1 MHLLRTQP
9 GGFVP
14 DDGIAHLAQTPAE
27 LVILCSGDSHL
38 ALLAEAARA
47 LPDDY
52 PSLRLANPMQLQ
64 NHASVDLYVEEVLRH
79 ARVIL
84 LSLHGGIGYW
94 RYGVEQL
101 VALAERGALLIPVPG
116 DDRPD
121 PELSALG
128 NLPAE
133 QAERF
138 WQYLRQ
144 GGLENAG
151 QFYRCL
157 ASQCLGRDYACFHTR
172 KDRDAGVPQQALRQ
186 ADAEGRFETEGW
198 RVRSNGKRFWA
209 QVVIDAIRDSQG
221 QLLGFAQLIHDLSE
235 GRAAKEALRRSQ
247 EQFRLLVQSVTDYA
261 IYMLDHRGRI
271 TNWNLG
277 AQRIKGYL
285 PEEVIGRHFSCFY
298 TPEDREAG
306 EPARGL
312 AAAEREGRFEK
323 EGWRVR
329 KDGSR
334 FWANVVIDPIRDSD
348 GRLIGFAKVTR
359 DITHRIEAEREL
371 ERARQELF
379 QAQKME
385 SLGHLT
391 GGVAHDFN
399 NLLTVIIGSLG
410 LLKKRLPGDQPTAD
424 PLQNALEA
432 AQRGANLTQRMLS
445 FARKQRLDPQP
456 CAIPDLLR
464 GMTDLLIHSLG
475 PSVSIETRFPLDLDL
490 GLTDA
495 NQLELSIINLATNA
509 RDAMPNG
516 GRIVFSASN
525 QRVPAD
531 NPHRLAPGNYIC
543 LSISDTGSGMDEET
557 LRRAVEPFYTTKGIG
572 RGTGLGLSIV
582 DGLAEQLG
590 GRLTLES
597 QPGVGTTAN
606 IWIPAV
612 PRTPESARTGNGA
625 TPQAPS
631 ESERVRLSCRV
642 LVVDD
647 DPLVLNNTAAMLEDL
662 GCSVLKAD
670 SGSLALEI
678 LTATPE
684 LDILLTDQAMPRMNG
699 SQLVERVMAQ
709 GRPLKMALA
718 TGFAEKIEGA
728 AAQLPKLAKPFG
740 QEELYLFLTGTLK
753 AG

>member
-1 MHLLRTQP
+1 MEFAGRAGVFRKVGQVPGASQRAAGRRSSYYLAGCALQP
-9 GGFVP
+9 GSSSRRVNTSMKTTRKPKVP
-14 DDGIAHLAQTPAE
+14 LNQATRNRLLDEAVDDYAIHTLDSAGRIASWSA
-27 LVILCSGDSHL
+27 G
-38 ALLAEAARA
+38 AAR
-47 LPDDY
+47 LFGHD
-52 PSLRLANPMQLQ
+52 
-64 NHASVDLYVEEVLRH
+64 ASE
-79 ARVIL
+79 I
-84 LSLHGGIGYW
+84 
-94 RYGVEQL
+94 
-101 VALAERGALLIPVPG
+101 
-116 DDRPD
+116 
-121 PELSALG
+121 
-128 NLPAE
+128 
-133 QAERF
+133 
-138 WQYLRQ
+138 
-144 GGLENAG
+144 
-151 QFYRCL
+151 
-157 ASQCLGRDYACFHTR
+157 LGRDYACFHTR

-221 QLLGFAQLIHDLSE
+221 QLLGFAQLIYDLSE

-410 LLKKRLPGDQPTAD
+410 LLKKRLPGDQRTAD
-424 PLQNALEA
+424 LLQNALEA

-625 TPQAPS
+625 TPQPPS

>member
-1 MHLLRTQP
+1 
-9 GGFVP
+9 
-14 DDGIAHLAQTPAE
+14 
-27 LVILCSGDSHL
+27 
-38 ALLAEAARA
+38 
-47 LPDDY
+47 
-52 PSLRLANPMQLQ
+52 
-64 NHASVDLYVEEVLRH
+64 
-79 ARVIL
+79 
-84 LSLHGGIGYW
+84 
-94 RYGVEQL
+94 
-101 VALAERGALLIPVPG
+101 
-116 DDRPD
+116 
-121 PELSALG
+121 
-128 NLPAE
+128 
-133 QAERF
+133 
-138 WQYLRQ
+138 
-144 GGLENAG
+144 
-151 QFYRCL
+151 
-157 ASQCLGRDYACFHTR
+157 
-172 KDRDAGVPQQALRQ
+172 
-186 ADAEGRFETEGW
+186 
-198 RVRSNGKRFWA
+198 
-209 QVVIDAIRDSQG
+209 
-221 QLLGFAQLIHDLSE
+221 
-235 GRAAKEALRRSQ
+235 
-247 EQFRLLVQSVTDYA
+247 
-261 IYMLDHRGRI
+261 
-271 TNWNLG
+271 
-277 AQRIKGYL
+277 
-285 PEEVIGRHFSCFY
+285 
-298 TPEDREAG
+298 
-306 EPARGL
+306 
-312 AAAEREGRFEK
+312 
-323 EGWRVR
+323 WRVR

-410 LLKKRLPGDQPTAD
+410 LLKKRLPGDQRTAD
-424 PLQNALEA
+424 LLQNALEA

-464 GMTDLLIHSLG
+464 GMIDLLIHSLG

-625 TPQAPS
+625 TPQPPS

>member
-1 MHLLRTQP
+1 MEFAGRAGVFRKVGQVPGARQRAAGRRSSYYLAGYALQPEVGCRRVNTSMKTTRKPKVPLNQATRNRLLDEA
-9 GGFVP
+9 V
-14 DDGIAHLAQTPAE
+14 DDYAIHTLDSAGRIASWSA
-27 LVILCSGDSHL
+27 G
-38 ALLAEAARA
+38 AAR
-47 LPDDY
+47 LFGHD
-52 PSLRLANPMQLQ
+52 
-64 NHASVDLYVEEVLRH
+64 ASE
-79 ARVIL
+79 I
-84 LSLHGGIGYW
+84 
-94 RYGVEQL
+94 
-101 VALAERGALLIPVPG
+101 
-116 DDRPD
+116 
-121 PELSALG
+121 
-128 NLPAE
+128 
-133 QAERF
+133 
-138 WQYLRQ
+138 
-144 GGLENAG
+144 
-151 QFYRCL
+151 
-157 ASQCLGRDYACFHTR
+157 LGRDYACFHTR

-235 GRAAKEALRRSQ
+235 GRAAKEALRHSQ

-285 PEEVIGRHFSCFY
+285 PEEVIGQHFSCFY

-410 LLKKRLPGDQPTAD
+410 LLKKRLPGDQRTAD
-424 PLQNALEA
+424 LLQNALEA

-525 QRVPAD
+525 QRVPAE

-557 LRRAVEPFYTTKGIG
+557 LRRAVEPFYTTKGVG

-625 TPQAPS
+625 PPQPPS

-670 SGSLALEI
+670 SASLALEI

-728 AAQLPKLAKPFG
+728 AAQLPRLAKPFG

>member
-1 MHLLRTQP
+1 MKTTRKPKVPLNLATRNRLLDEAVDDYAIHTLDSAGRVASWN
-9 GGFVP
+9 GG
-14 DDGIAHLAQTPAE
+14 
-27 LVILCSGDSHL
+27 
-38 ALLAEAARA
+38 AAR
-47 LPDDY
+47 LFGHD
-52 PSLRLANPMQLQ
+52 
-64 NHASVDLYVEEVLRH
+64 AS
-79 ARVIL
+79 AI
-84 LSLHGGIGYW
+84 
-94 RYGVEQL
+94 
-101 VALAERGALLIPVPG
+101 
-116 DDRPD
+116 
-121 PELSALG
+121 
-128 NLPAE
+128 
-133 QAERF
+133 
-138 WQYLRQ
+138 
-144 GGLENAG
+144 
-151 QFYRCL
+151 
-157 ASQCLGRDYACFHTR
+157 LGRDYACFHTR

-186 ADAEGRFETEGW
+186 ADAEGRFEAEGW

-209 QVVIDAIRDSQG
+209 QVVIDAIRDSQD
-221 QLLGFAQLIHDLSE
+221 QLLGFAQLVRDLSE
-235 GRAAKEALRRSQ
+235 RRAAKEALRHNQ

-410 LLKKRLPGDQPTAD
+410 LLKKRLPGDQRTAD
-424 PLQNALEA
+424 LLQNALEA

-525 QRVPAD
+525 QRVPAE

-606 IWIPAV
+606 VWIPAV
-612 PRTPESARTGNGA
+612 PRTPEGARAGNGA
-625 TPQAPS
+625 PQPPS

-740 QEELYLFLTGTLK
+740 QEELYLFLTATLK

>member
-1 MHLLRTQP
+1 MKTTRKPKVPLNQATRNRLLDEA
-9 GGFVP
+9 V
-14 DDGIAHLAQTPAE
+14 DDYAIHTLDSAGHIASWSA
-27 LVILCSGDSHL
+27 G
-38 ALLAEAARA
+38 AAR
-47 LPDDY
+47 LFGHD
-52 PSLRLANPMQLQ
+52 
-64 NHASVDLYVEEVLRH
+64 ASE
-79 ARVIL
+79 I
-84 LSLHGGIGYW
+84 
-94 RYGVEQL
+94 
-101 VALAERGALLIPVPG
+101 
-116 DDRPD
+116 
-121 PELSALG
+121 
-128 NLPAE
+128 
-133 QAERF
+133 
-138 WQYLRQ
+138 
-144 GGLENAG
+144 
-151 QFYRCL
+151 
-157 ASQCLGRDYACFHTR
+157 LGRDYACFHTR

-410 LLKKRLPGDQPTAD
+410 LLKKRLPGDQRTAD
-424 PLQNALEA
+424 LLQNALEA

-612 PRTPESARTGNGA
+612 PRTPGDRKS
-625 TPQAPS
+625 
-631 ESERVRLSCRV
+631 
-642 LVVDD
+642 VV
-647 DPLVLNNTAAMLEDL
+647 
-662 GCSVLKAD
+662 
-670 SGSLALEI
+670 
-678 LTATPE
+678 
-684 LDILLTDQAMPRMNG
+684 
-699 SQLVERVMAQ
+699 
-709 GRPLKMALA
+709 
-718 TGFAEKIEGA
+718 
-728 AAQLPKLAKPFG
+728 
-740 QEELYLFLTGTLK
+740 
-753 AG
+753 

>member
-1 MHLLRTQP
+1 MKTTRKPKVPLNQATRNRLLDEA
-9 GGFVP
+9 V
-14 DDGIAHLAQTPAE
+14 DDYAIHTLDSAGRIASWSA
-27 LVILCSGDSHL
+27 G
-38 ALLAEAARA
+38 AAR
-47 LPDDY
+47 LFGHD
-52 PSLRLANPMQLQ
+52 
-64 NHASVDLYVEEVLRH
+64 ASK
-79 ARVIL
+79 I
-84 LSLHGGIGYW
+84 
-94 RYGVEQL
+94 
-101 VALAERGALLIPVPG
+101 
-116 DDRPD
+116 
-121 PELSALG
+121 
-128 NLPAE
+128 
-133 QAERF
+133 
-138 WQYLRQ
+138 
-144 GGLENAG
+144 
-151 QFYRCL
+151 
-157 ASQCLGRDYACFHTR
+157 LGRDYACFHTR

-410 LLKKRLPGDQPTAD
+410 LLKKRLPGDQRTAD
-424 PLQNALEA
+424 LLQNALEA

-590 GRLTLES
+590 GRLTLRASRASAPPRTSDTRRPANLGKRPYGQWRDAAGAQRKRAGALVLSSTGGGRRPAGVEQHRGDAGGPRLLGTQGRLR
-597 QPGVGTTAN
+597 QPGPGDSHGDAGAGHPPDRPGDATDERQPVGGAGHGPG
-606 IWIPAV
+606 PAAEDGPGHRLRGKDRRRGGTV
-612 PRTPESARTGNGA
+612 AQAGQAVRPGRVVPVPDRHAEGRLSLSAGTRRCRPGFAPRTR
-625 TPQAPS
+625 
-631 ESERVRLSCRV
+631 
-642 LVVDD
+642 
-647 DPLVLNNTAAMLEDL
+647 
-662 GCSVLKAD
+662 
-670 SGSLALEI
+670 
-678 LTATPE
+678 
-684 LDILLTDQAMPRMNG
+684 
-699 SQLVERVMAQ
+699 
-709 GRPLKMALA
+709 
-718 TGFAEKIEGA
+718 
-728 AAQLPKLAKPFG
+728 
-740 QEELYLFLTGTLK
+740 
-753 AG
+753 

>member
-1 MHLLRTQP
+1 MKTTRKPKVPLNQATRNRLLDEA
-9 GGFVP
+9 V
-14 DDGIAHLAQTPAE
+14 DDYAIHTLDSAGRIASWSA
-27 LVILCSGDSHL
+27 G
-38 ALLAEAARA
+38 AAR
-47 LPDDY
+47 LFGHD
-52 PSLRLANPMQLQ
+52 
-64 NHASVDLYVEEVLRH
+64 ASE
-79 ARVIL
+79 I
-84 LSLHGGIGYW
+84 
-94 RYGVEQL
+94 
-101 VALAERGALLIPVPG
+101 
-116 DDRPD
+116 
-121 PELSALG
+121 
-128 NLPAE
+128 
-133 QAERF
+133 
-138 WQYLRQ
+138 
-144 GGLENAG
+144 
-151 QFYRCL
+151 
-157 ASQCLGRDYACFHTR
+157 LGRDYACFHTR

-221 QLLGFAQLIHDLSE
+221 QLLGFAQLIHGLSE

-410 LLKKRLPGDQPTAD
+410 LLKKRLPGDQRTAD
-424 PLQNALEA
+424 LLQNALEA

>member
-1 MHLLRTQP
+1 MKTTRKPKVPLNQATRNRLLDEA
-9 GGFVP
+9 V
-14 DDGIAHLAQTPAE
+14 DDYAIHTLDSAGRIASWSA
-27 LVILCSGDSHL
+27 G
-38 ALLAEAARA
+38 AAR
-47 LPDDY
+47 LFGHD
-52 PSLRLANPMQLQ
+52 
-64 NHASVDLYVEEVLRH
+64 ASE
-79 ARVIL
+79 I
-84 LSLHGGIGYW
+84 
-94 RYGVEQL
+94 
-101 VALAERGALLIPVPG
+101 
-116 DDRPD
+116 
-121 PELSALG
+121 
-128 NLPAE
+128 
-133 QAERF
+133 
-138 WQYLRQ
+138 
-144 GGLENAG
+144 
-151 QFYRCL
+151 
-157 ASQCLGRDYACFHTR
+157 LGRDYACFHTR

-221 QLLGFAQLIHDLSE
+221 QLLSFAQLIHDLSE

-410 LLKKRLPGDQPTAD
+410 LLKKRLPGDQRTAD
-424 PLQNALEA
+424 LLQNALEA

-625 TPQAPS
+625 TPQPPS

>member
-1 MHLLRTQP
+1 MSMKTTRKPKVPLNQATRNRLLDEA
-9 GGFVP
+9 V
-14 DDGIAHLAQTPAE
+14 DDYAIHTLDSAGRIASWS
-27 LVILCSGDSHL
+27 VG
-38 ALLAEAARA
+38 AAR
-47 LPDDY
+47 LFGHD
-52 PSLRLANPMQLQ
+52 
-64 NHASVDLYVEEVLRH
+64 ASE
-79 ARVIL
+79 I
-84 LSLHGGIGYW
+84 
-94 RYGVEQL
+94 
-101 VALAERGALLIPVPG
+101 
-116 DDRPD
+116 
-121 PELSALG
+121 
-128 NLPAE
+128 
-133 QAERF
+133 
-138 WQYLRQ
+138 
-144 GGLENAG
+144 
-151 QFYRCL
+151 
-157 ASQCLGRDYACFHTR
+157 LGRDYACFHTR

-221 QLLGFAQLIHDLSE
+221 RLLGFAQLVHDLSE

-410 LLKKRLPGDQPTAD
+410 LLKKRLPGDQRTAD
-424 PLQNALEA
+424 LLQNAQEA

-525 QRVPAD
+525 QRVPAE

-557 LRRAVEPFYTTKGIG
+557 LRRAVEPFYTTKGVG

-612 PRTPESARTGNGA
+612 PRTPEGARTDSGA
-625 TPQAPS
+625 PPQPPS

-670 SGSLALEI
+670 SASLALEI

>member
-1 MHLLRTQP
+1 MKTTRKPKVPLNQATRNRLLDEA
-9 GGFVP
+9 V
-14 DDGIAHLAQTPAE
+14 DDYAIHTLDSAGRIASWSA
-27 LVILCSGDSHL
+27 G
-38 ALLAEAARA
+38 AAR
-47 LPDDY
+47 LFGHD
-52 PSLRLANPMQLQ
+52 
-64 NHASVDLYVEEVLRH
+64 ASE
-79 ARVIL
+79 I
-84 LSLHGGIGYW
+84 
-94 RYGVEQL
+94 
-101 VALAERGALLIPVPG
+101 
-116 DDRPD
+116 
-121 PELSALG
+121 
-128 NLPAE
+128 
-133 QAERF
+133 
-138 WQYLRQ
+138 
-144 GGLENAG
+144 
-151 QFYRCL
+151 
-157 ASQCLGRDYACFHTR
+157 LGRDYACFHTR

-221 QLLGFAQLIHDLSE
+221 QLLGFAQLIHE
-235 GRAAKEALRRSQ
+235 RAAKEALRRSQ

-410 LLKKRLPGDQPTAD
+410 LLKKRLPGDQRTAD
-424 PLQNALEA
+424 LLQNALEA

-557 LRRAVEPFYTTKGIG
+557 LRRAVEPFYTTKGVG

-699 SQLVERVMAQ
+699 SQLVEQVMAQ

>member
-1 MHLLRTQP
+1 MKTTRKPKVPLNQATRNRLLDEA
-9 GGFVP
+9 V
-14 DDGIAHLAQTPAE
+14 DDYAIHTLDSAGRIASWSA
-27 LVILCSGDSHL
+27 G
-38 ALLAEAARA
+38 AAR
-47 LPDDY
+47 LFGHD
-52 PSLRLANPMQLQ
+52 
-64 NHASVDLYVEEVLRH
+64 ASE
-79 ARVIL
+79 I
-84 LSLHGGIGYW
+84 
-94 RYGVEQL
+94 
-101 VALAERGALLIPVPG
+101 
-116 DDRPD
+116 
-121 PELSALG
+121 
-128 NLPAE
+128 
-133 QAERF
+133 
-138 WQYLRQ
+138 
-144 GGLENAG
+144 
-151 QFYRCL
+151 
-157 ASQCLGRDYACFHTR
+157 LGRDYACFHTR

-221 QLLGFAQLIHDLSE
+221 QLLGFDQLIHDLSE

-410 LLKKRLPGDQPTAD
+410 LLKKRLPGDQRTAD
-424 PLQNALEA
+424 LLQNALEA

-557 LRRAVEPFYTTKGIG
+557 LRRAVEPFYTTKGVG